1 MNYKNIIKDNIN
13 FYLKKNNKMQK
24 DLVKDLNLSSGLV
37 SNWCTG
43 YRTPT
48 IEHLSMLA
56 NYFGID
62 IIHFFIYD
70 NQNLNELFEIIQK
83 LEPKHQELLKKQAH
97 TLYINNNKNIAR

>member
-1 MNYKNIIKDNIN
+1 MK
-13 FYLKKNNKMQK
+13 YLKHFGLDKRGNIVYTQQGTE
-24 DLVKDLNLSSGLV
+24 NLSSGLV

-62 IIHFFIYD
+62 IIHFFLYD

-97 TLYINNNKNIAR
+97 TLYERNNKNIKR